1 MFTTR
6 NGNSQGNKKRGLLQM
21 VQSQQEAG
29 LHHQEWI
36 APTPKPGANRSQGM
50 LEARDH
56 RRRKRPT
63 GRQSITKWASD
74 RDPLQETLCFI
85 EAWPYRRWQI
95 AEKVTTK
102 LSTSKAGHLYA
113 TPSKESSIYQTC
125 KTNKI
130 SQINHTVYSFHT
142 FSLILHNNS
151 PVRQKSII
159 ISQLEVR
166 KLWVRSEVTCP
177 RSHSL

>member
-1 MFTTR
+1 VFTTR

-85 EAWPYRRWQI
+85 EA
-95 AEKVTTK
+95 
-102 LSTSKAGHLYA
+102 
-113 TPSKESSIYQTC
+113 
-125 KTNKI
+125 
-130 SQINHTVYSFHT
+130 
-142 FSLILHNNS
+142 
-151 PVRQKSII
+151 
-159 ISQLEVR
+159 
-166 KLWVRSEVTCP
+166 
-177 RSHSL
+177 